1 MSARIFTKLK
11 THIVSSIVFFAGII
25 TSACV
30 MFMFSN
36 YPAQVS
42 FYHVCISI
50 GLTFLAGLFS
60 IHLTAKSIKQ
70 TVVYREHKKDENRTQ
85 AETIDHEHQ
94 LTLEPLEKLIRSEN
108 NSQSVM
114 NELCQQLQ
122 AGQAALYRVNQETL
136 ELKCGFALSYAD
148 VTSQTFTFGEGLVGR
163 VAKEGNTLYIDK
175 LPEGYI
181 TIFSGLGSS
190 SPTYLAIVPLKIE
203 NEVKGVLELAVFSP
217 LTRNTLI
224 QLETIGSSWAATG
237 L

>member
-1 MSARIFTKLK
+1 MSSRITLK
-11 THIVSSIVFFAGII
+11 TPIVSSIVFFAGII

-36 YPAQVS
+36 YPERVS
-42 FYHVCISI
+42 FYHVCISS

-60 IHLTAKSIKQ
+60 LHLASKSIKQ
-70 TVVYREHKKDENRTQ
+70 TVVYLEKKKEDVQTQ
-85 AETIDHEHQ
+85 SVETTDYANQ
-94 LTLEPLEKLIRSEN
+94 LTLEPLEKLISRGS
-108 NSQSVM
+108 NSQDVL

-122 AGQAALYRVNQETL
+122 AGQAALYTVNQETL
-136 ELKCGFALSYAD
+136 ELKCGFALSYTD
-148 VTSQTFTFGEGLVGR
+148 VTSKTFTPGEGLVGR
-163 VAKEGNTLYIDK
+163 VAKEANTLYIDK
-175 LPEGYI
+175 IPKGYI

-217 LTRNTLI
+217 LTRNTLT
-224 QLETIGSSWAATG
+224 QLETIGSRWATTG